1 MNREAAIAELV
12 EIQLDREA
20 MFGDVTWMEFLAT
33 LPDNRDRAMAEM
45 IRNDREKNG
54 QINRVRKVGVAA
66 RG

>member
-20 MFGDVTWMEFLAT
+20 MFGDVTWMEFLAE
-33 LPDNRDRAMAEM
+33 LPDNRDRAMADM

-54 QINRVRKVGVAA
+54 QINRVRKAHG
-66 RG
+66 